1 MKRRDFLRLTTCAG
15 ISRMVPM
22 VSASQKPAA
31 DHPNILFITVDDMSC
46 DSVGVF
52 GCKVKDTTP
61 SLDRFAGE
69 GVRFTYAHVQAANCV
84 PSRNVMQ
91 TGRYP
96 HTSGVEGFYKV
107 RTDFPILP
115 DLMNVNGYFT
125 AIKGKLSH
133 STPYQPYPWD
143 MIMDP
148 EQEKRDG
155 KGKPET
161 FYDFTRDAIAA
172 SGKTRKP
179 FYMLVNIVDPHK
191 PFYALNNASKVVPDK
206 NRPSRVFTAGDVVVP
221 RFLPDLPITRKEL
234 AHYYSSVRR
243 ADDCVAATLK
253 ALSDSGRA
261 DNTVVMFLSDHG
273 MPFPFAKTNVYHHST
288 RTPWIVRWPGRIK
301 PGSVDSRHMISAI
314 DFMPTVLDI
323 AGIDQ
328 LPGLQGRSFLP
339 LLLGKTQQGRDY
351 VIKEYNENSA
361 GGRHPMRAVETK
373 KYCYI
378 FNPWASGQRKFRT
391 ATQGMQTYKQMVKLA
406 PTDPAIAARLRLF
419 DYRTVEEFYDCENDP
434 DAIRNLIDDPRYAR
448 EIYRLRKI
456 LERWLVTTSDHCLE
470 AFRNRH
476 DPEAMEK
483 YVRNLEL
490 ESQQRRARAR
500 KAKGNNQQIRTN
512 ARRSGAKL
520 ISLSTPR
527 FVRRGQS
534 VTVTVNHKIPAD
546 LGEQLIHV
554 TLKGQAGARI
564 ERKVVKCR
572 GTAVLEVSFAVPV
585 DPNLGKVV
593 FAAFI
598 GEDYPNCLQHAVSK
612 PIPVR

>member
-1 MKRRDFLRLTTCAG
+1 MKRRDFLRFAACVG
-15 ISRMVPM
+15 VSRITSMAP
-22 VSASQKPAA
+22 ARQKSDAR
-31 DHPNILFITVDDMSC
+31 HPNILFITVDDMSC

-61 SLDRFAGE
+61 NLDRFAGE

-115 DLMNVNGYFT
+115 DLMSVNGYFT
-125 AIKGKLSH
+125 AIKGKVSH

-143 MIMDP
+143 MVMDQA
-148 EQEKRDG
+148 QENRHG
-155 KGKPET
+155 KGNT
-161 FYDFTRDAIAA
+161 QIFYNFTRDAIAA
-172 SGKTRKP
+172 SDEARKP
-179 FYMLVNIVDPHK
+179 FYMLVNIIDPHK
-191 PFYALNNASKVVPDK
+191 PFYALGRTSEVVPDK
-206 NRPSRVFTAGDVVVP
+206 NKPSRVFAEDDVVVP
-221 RFLPDLPITRKEL
+221 GFLPDFPITRKEL

-253 ALSDSGRA
+253 ALSNSGRA

-288 RTPWIVRWPGRIK
+288 RTPWIVRWPGRVK

-328 LPGLQGRSFLP
+328 PPGLQGRSFLP
-339 LLLGKTQQGRDY
+339 LLLGKTQEGRDY
-351 VIKEYNENSA
+351 VVKEYNENSG

-378 FNPWASGQRKFRT
+378 FNPWANGQRRFRT
-391 ATQGMQTYKQMVKLA
+391 ATQGMQTYKQMVQLA
-406 PTDPAIAARLRLF
+406 PTDPAIASRLRLF
-419 DYRTVEEFYDCENDP
+419 DYRTFEEFYDCENDP
-434 DAIRNLIDDPRYAR
+434 DARRNLIDDPRYTR
-448 EIYRLRKI
+448 EIDRLRKI
-456 LERWLVTTSDHCLE
+456 LEQWMVTTSDHCLE

-476 DPEAMEK
+476 DPEAMEE
-483 YVRNLEL
+483 YIRNLEL
-490 ESQQRRARAR
+490 ESQQRRAKAR
-500 KAKGNNQQIRTN
+500 KAKGANQQTRTN

-527 FVRRGQS
+527 FVRRGQT

-554 TLKGQAGARI
+554 TLKEQAGKRI
-564 ERKVVKCR
+564 DRKVVKCR
-572 GTAVLEVSFAVPV
+572 GTAALKMSFAVPAN
-585 DPNLGKVV
+585 PNLGKVV
-593 FAAFI
+593 LAAFI
-598 GEDYPNCLQHAVSK
+598 GKDYPHNLQHIVSK
-612 PIPVR
+612 PLSVR